1 MAMRN
6 VGNTVTHTVHTVDV
20 ISFKNVVT
28 PAVELSANSELVGDL
43 MSPFF
48 FIILKFKLCGMS
60 GY

>member
-28 PAVELSANSELVGDL
+28 PAVELSANSILVGDL
-43 MSPFF
+43 MSPFS
-48 FIILKFKLCGMS
+48 L
-60 GY
+60 